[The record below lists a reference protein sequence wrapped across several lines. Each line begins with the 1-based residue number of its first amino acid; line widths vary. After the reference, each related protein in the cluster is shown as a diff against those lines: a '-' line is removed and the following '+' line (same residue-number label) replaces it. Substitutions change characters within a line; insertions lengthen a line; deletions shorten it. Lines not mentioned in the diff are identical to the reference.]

1 MTQKKNM
8 LEALFPDDP
17 KARNRRYAAASIVA
31 LEAAIAAGECTR
43 ESVQDDLDLMEF
55 YRNTPLRPQRLHLL
69 RRDVRR
75 AT

>member
-1 MTQKKNM
+1 MTQKKNT

-17 KARNRRYAAASIVA
+17 KARNRRYAAASIVD

-43 ESVQDDLDLMEF
+43 ESVHGDLDFLEF
-55 YRNTPLRPQRLHLL
+55 QR
-69 RRDVRR
+69 D

>member
-17 KARNRRYAAASIVA
+17 NARNRRYAAASIVD
-31 LEAAIAAGECTR
+31 LEAAIAVGKCTR
-43 ESVQDDLDLMEF
+43 ESVQGDLYFLS
-55 YRNTPLRPQRLHLL
+55 LQR
-69 RRDVRR
+69 D